1 MTTEICSTEPRYI
14 FKSLKLGC
22 KSNIYINVNKNVNF
36 LWEFSGGP
44 LSWEVLILN
53 EDAHTHYT
61 LTFKFYRT
69 YLIPNIKISREKL
82 DPYS

>member
-1 MTTEICSTEPRYI
+1 MPIAENVDKQYI

-53 EDAHTHYT
+53 EDAHTLYT
-61 LTFKFYRT
+61 Y
-69 YLIPNIKISREKL
+69 I
-82 DPYS
+82 